1 METLQQ
7 VGVAVLLV
15 FNVYMWTL
23 VYKERMDKLV
33 RAMRHD
39 TKRHLEVLYFNA
51 TKEHYMLQAKHV
63 ARITH
68 KKLVLA

>member
-23 VYKERMDKLV
+23 VYKERMEKIVRTMKKERQHYLDTLYNVATGNHKLLM
-33 RAMRHD
+33 AQ
-39 TKRHLEVLYFNA
+39 KI
-51 TKEHYMLQAKHV
+51 

-68 KKLVLA
+68 KRLVLA